1 MKRLMQCLRFDML
14 AGRRFLSAS
23 GLLGCLMAAFF
34 LAGSWVRASA
44 YHLEWS
50 SFTLGDNALLLLGG
64 ALPPAASD
72 QTPILFPIGWL
83 LLFVSS
89 MAAPVLY
96 AGRSSRGSFAANAII
111 RGGARAPWLIAKCLW
126 SIIASLVFWLA
137 FFTVLSGLTLCASGD
152 LSSLASGSI
161 EAIGL
166 ARNDDLTEGPYTLGA
181 FLLIAPVVSTLLLV
195 PLVLLSILVNELLAF
210 LVGIGCLLA
219 SVMSITGFVPGE
231 YLMATRTN
239 SFLAHGIAPVQ
250 ALAYSLTLSIVSL
263 LIGMIVFR
271 SKNFMG
277 RSETHD

>member
-1 MKRLMQCLRFDML
+1 ML

-89 MAAPVLY
+89 MAASVLY

-181 FLLIAPVVSTLLLV
+181 FLLIVPVVSTLLLV

-219 SVMSITGFVPGE
+219 SVMSITGLVPGE